1 MSLLTQSPLNI
12 IVLENQHFNLQH
24 TTWNHSNNAF
34 SFINHFI
41 KQGNFQPL
49 FTRNVPFSGSFP
61 VLETESSMKIET
73 KDSPF
78 LDAYVPSFIPS
89 FKSNES
95 TPSTSIGNLESRSS
109 TRIDTIHHR
118 PQAQDRGA
126 SNCTPDFYSIMATAK
141 NRYPIASPVPSLAC
155 SEYLAS
161 PSNFSDWNSPS
172 VSRRNSLQSLY
183 ATTPGAD
190 MNDYDAEY
198 KTPFASP
205 PPSSNHSA
213 YFFTPSYDPVY
224 EEAPDFPLFESSEVH
239 VPASSTTSYFSPKP
253 RPPSLSQC
261 MTPLAQSKNS
271 ATSISE
277 PTKAHGNERST
288 STNNH
293 LSTPRPDER
302 SYLSTAMRG
311 KDATG
316 TPKSRGSSSPKNST
330 IRSPILHRSQ
340 QKNDSADLGGSPL
353 PQNLKGDPHRQA
365 KVKTE
370 LCLFIS
376 RGETCPFGRKCNYAH
391 GENELKYTTLME
403 MDKAGLVSDI
413 DSYRAFPCFS
423 WVSTG
428 GW

>member
-1 MSLLTQSPLNI
+1 M
-12 IVLENQHFNLQH
+12 
-24 TTWNHSNNAF
+24 
-34 SFINHFI
+34 
-41 KQGNFQPL
+41 

-61 VLETESSMKIET
+61 VLATNESSMKTET
-73 KDSPF
+73 RDSPF

-95 TPSTSIGNLESRSS
+95 TSSMSSRNLESSFSS
-109 TRIDTIHHR
+109 RRTIHHQ

-126 SNCTPDFYSIMATAK
+126 RNCTPDFYSMATAK
-141 NRYPIASPVPSLAC
+141 SRYPSASPVPSLVC
-155 SEYLAS
+155 SEYSAS

-172 VSRRNSLQSLY
+172 ISRRNSLQSLY
-183 ATTPGAD
+183 GTPGAD
-190 MNDYDAEY
+190 MRNDFDAEY

-224 EEAPDFPLFESSEVH
+224 EEAPDFPLFESSEAEA
-239 VPASSTTSYFSPKP
+239 PASSNTSYFSPKP
-253 RPPSLSQC
+253 RPASLPQC
-261 MTPLAQSKNS
+261 MTPLAESKIS
-271 ATSISE
+271 ATSIPE
-277 PTKAHGNERST
+277 PTKAHGNGSNA
-288 STNNH
+288 SANNH
-293 LSTPRPDER
+293 LSTPRPVER

-311 KDATG
+311 KDASG
-316 TPKSRGSSSPKNST
+316 TPKSRDSSSPKNST
-330 IRSPILHRSQ
+330 SRSPILHRSQ
-340 QKNDSADLGGSPL
+340 QTNVSADLSGSPL

-370 LCLFIS
+370 LCLFFS
-376 RGETCPFGRKCNYAH
+376 RGKPCPFGRKCNYAH
-391 GENELKYTTLME
+391 GEHELKYTTLME
-403 MDKAGLVSDI
+403 MDKAGLVSDV